1 MANEAVVTVRRD
13 FKRPDPA
20 LIKALAGRP
29 TGHFTDIQGR
39 RGALDPAIRPLF
51 PAAPIIGSA
60 LTVKAEPGDNLAPF
74 LAAGVLVP
82 GDVLVVSTGGWTGS
96 AVLGD
101 LMAGFLKNAGAVA
114 VVTDGMARDLK
125 GLTGV
130 GLPIYAQGLN
140 PNAPQKIGPGEIG
153 GEISIGGV
161 VVRAGDIV
169 VGDADGI
176 VILPQARFAEAV
188 EAVEAIKAKEAKVEQ
203 VIATGVSHPD
213 WITEYLASDRVAYIG

>member
-1 MANEAVVTVRRD
+1 MASEQAVTIRRN

-20 LIKALAGRP
+20 MIKALAGRP

-39 RGALDPAIRPLF
+39 CGALSAAIKPLF
-51 PAAPIIGSA
+51 PTEPIIGSA
-60 LTVKAEPGDNLAPF
+60 LTVRAGPGDNLAPF

-82 GDVLVVSTGGWTGS
+82 GDVLVITTGGWTGS

-101 LMAGFLKNAGAVA
+101 LMAGFFKNAGAVA
-114 VVTDGMARDLK
+114 AVTDGMARDLK
-125 GLTGV
+125 GLIGV
-130 GLPIYAQGLN
+130 GLPVYAQGLT
-140 PNAPQKIGPGEIG
+140 PNAPQKTGPGEIG

-176 VILPQARFAEAV
+176 VILSQAHFADAV
-188 EAVEAIKAKEAKVEQ
+188 AAVDAIKAKEAKIEQ
-203 VIATGVSHPD
+203 AIAAGVAQPD
-213 WITEYLASDRVAYIG
+213 WVREYLAGDQVAYID